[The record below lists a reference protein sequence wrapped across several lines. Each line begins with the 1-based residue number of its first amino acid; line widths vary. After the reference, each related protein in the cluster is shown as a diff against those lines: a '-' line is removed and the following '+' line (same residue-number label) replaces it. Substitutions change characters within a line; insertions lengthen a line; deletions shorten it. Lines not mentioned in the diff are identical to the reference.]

1 MPYSKSEPT
10 ATRSTPSIGRPCWL
24 TCGWSPAELMLD
36 FTLVSYPVKIMC
48 CVDFSWERTKFL
60 PNLTTSMF
68 LVQFFLDY
76 SSTQERTNLELPML
90 VFLHYL
96 FQATFG
102 LWIKKHFWLCIYEW
116 VCLYFCAMLVISFT
130 IVFPN
135 IQTNAYFLDNKKK
148 TIWNLP
154 TLVFLHYAII
164 HPFDLGKNIATYF
177 FFCMYD
183 MNDYAFIFV

>member
-1 MPYSKSEPT
+1 
-10 ATRSTPSIGRPCWL
+10 L
-24 TCGWSPAELMLD
+24 
-36 FTLVSYPVKIMC
+36 
-48 CVDFSWERTKFL
+48 
-60 PNLTTSMF
+60 
-68 LVQFFLDY
+68 
-76 SSTQERTNLELPML
+76 
-90 VFLHYL
+90 
-96 FQATFG
+96 
-102 LWIKKHFWLCIYEW
+102 LCIYEW

-135 IQTNAYFLDNKKK
+135 IKTNAYFLDNQKK